1 MSRRRSRRRA
11 ILTGA
16 STALH
21 GCRVLPTWQR
31 PRGTLR
37 TRAAA
42 TAASRGIVNGRES
55 SRMGCWSSGRVRL
68 LRCPRR
74 RDRPRRRRLA
84 TPGLERPVRRPV
96 RRGWCPVR
104 RPHSVVHSATRPGG
118 RGGRGVAPRGGRG
131 RGTTLGAAASRKHP
145 VEEAFGVNQ
154 GEAVFGG
161 AAAWPAAAGVLHL
174 WKRLSLP
181 QPVRHLQVH
190 SPLGAV
196 PSASRISASTRSA
209 GTLIA
214 PDDLPCMHVLTTAPR
229 LAPQAR
235 LRALQMGTR

>member
-55 SRMGCWSSGRVRL
+55 SRMDCWSSGRVRL

-74 RDRPRRRRLA
+74 RDGPRRRRLS
-84 TPGLERPVRRPV
+84 TPGLGR
-96 RRGWCPVR
+96 PVR
-104 RPHSVVHSATRPGG
+104 RPHSVAHSATRPGG
-118 RGGRGVAPRGGRG
+118 RGGRGGAPRGGRG

-174 WKRLSLP
+174 WRRLSLP

-196 PSASRISASTRSA
+196 PSASRISGSTRSA

-214 PDDLPCMHVLTTAPR
+214 PDDLPCMQVLTTAPR

-235 LRALQMGTR
+235 